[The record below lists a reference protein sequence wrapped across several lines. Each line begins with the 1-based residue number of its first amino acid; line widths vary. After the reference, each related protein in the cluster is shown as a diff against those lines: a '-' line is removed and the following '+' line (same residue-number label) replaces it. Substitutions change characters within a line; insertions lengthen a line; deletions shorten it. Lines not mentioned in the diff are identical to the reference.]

1 MSATVARKA
10 GSVAGTVVLLMTRT
24 NSSCGVPPPDA
35 LNVVSAMPDSVV
47 PPEAWVPWMV
57 FVPPIATL
65 VANRPMVKTN
75 QSTKTGQRWRALQ
88 VATRTV
94 SGLPEAPVSL
104 VADIR

>member
-1 MSATVARKA
+1 M
-10 GSVAGTVVLLMTRT
+10 
-24 NSSCGVPPPDA
+24 
-35 LNVVSAMPDSVV
+35 
-47 PPEAWVPWMV
+47 PWMV

-94 SGLPEAPVSL
+94 SGLPERPVSL
-104 VADIR
+104 GADIR